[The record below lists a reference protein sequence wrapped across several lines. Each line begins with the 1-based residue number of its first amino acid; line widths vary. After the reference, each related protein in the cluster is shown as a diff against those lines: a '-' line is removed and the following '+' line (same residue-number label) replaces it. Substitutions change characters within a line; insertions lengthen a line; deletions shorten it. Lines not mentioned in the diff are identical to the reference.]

1 MRKKLFGGKI
11 LQRQEGKL
19 ILSPLDIYCDKGQVT
34 EYNPELEYK
43 EINMKGKCILPSFFN
58 MHSHLGESLYFSSFL
73 GDDWNILKYLK
84 YTEQIN
90 LGMTK
95 LEKEKFW
102 MQSAII
108 AAEEMKKEG
117 TIGFCAARSTE
128 IAKKFNL
135 LTMSGYPIMNSSKLI
150 KFKENGI
157 EGFKKFYKKNSTE
170 TSSVG
175 IFFHSVYANDKSS
188 FKLALDCIKEG
199 AEFITVHISEDKET
213 YLLENQV
220 HGMSAIKIL
229 DKYSLLNE
237 RTILVHCGYC
247 TDEDLELIKKRRAII
262 GICPISNKILN
273 TKMPNLYVL
282 EEKNIPW
289 CICSDGLSTGRTFSL
304 IDQIKEA
311 KKNYPLIS
319 IERYFESITSIPGL
333 YYNRNLYSGFI
344 EKGVISSFLI
354 ADYEGDNAVELLNGI
369 LSGKIKYEFKYL

>member
-1 MRKKLFGGKI
+1 MRKRLFDGKV
-11 LQRQEGKL
+11 LQKKGNNL
-19 ILSPLDIYCDKGQVT
+19 ILSFINVCCDKGQVM
-34 EYNPELEYK
+34 EYNPLLEYE

-58 MHSHLGESLYFSSFL
+58 IHSHLGESLYFSSIL

-84 YTEQIN
+84 YTEQVN
-90 LGMTK
+90 LKMTK

-108 AAEEMKKEG
+108 SAKEMKKEG
-117 TIGFCAARSTE
+117 MIGFCAARSTE
-128 IAKKFNL
+128 IGEKFNL

-157 EGFKKFYKKNSTE
+157 EGFKNFYKKNNKE

-175 IFFHSVYANDKSS
+175 IFFHSVYANDESS
-188 FKLALDCIKEG
+188 FNLALDCLKEG
-199 AEFITVHISEDKET
+199 AEFITVHISEDKAT

-220 HGMSAIKIL
+220 HRMSAIKTL
-229 DKYSLLNE
+229 DKYKLLNE
-237 RTILVHCGYC
+237 KTILVHCGYC
-247 TDEDLELIKKRRAII
+247 TDEDLELIKKRGAVICV
-262 GICPISNKILN
+262 CPISNKVLN

-289 CICSDGLSTGRTFSL
+289 CIGSDGLSTGRTFSL

-311 KKNYPLIS
+311 QKNYPLIS
-319 IERYFESITSIPGL
+319 VERYFESVTNIPGL

-344 EKGVISSFLI
+344 EKGVISTFLI
-354 ADYEGDNAVELLNGI
+354 ADYDGENVTELLNGI
-369 LSGKIKYEFKYL
+369 ISGQIKYQFKYL

>member
-1 MRKKLFGGKI
+1 MRRKLFGGKI
-11 LQRQEGKL
+11 LQRQERKL

-34 EYNPELEYK
+34 EYNSELEYK

-58 MHSHLGESLYFSSFL
+58 IHSHLGESLYFSAIL
-73 GDDWNILKYLK
+73 GEDWNILKYLK

-90 LGMTK
+90 LKMTK

-128 IAKKFNL
+128 IAEKFNL

-157 EGFKKFYKKNSTE
+157 EGFKKFYKKNNTE

-175 IFFHSVYANDKSS
+175 IFFHSVYANDESS
-188 FKLALDCIKEG
+188 FKLALNCIKEG
-199 AEFITVHISEDKET
+199 AEFITVHVSEDKAT
-213 YLLENQV
+213 YLLENQI

-282 EEKNIPW
+282 EEKKIPW

-333 YYNRNLYSGFI
+333 YYNRSLYSGLI
-344 EKGVISSFLI
+344 EKGVINSFLI
-354 ADYEGDNAVELLNGI
+354 ADYEGDNVVELLNGI